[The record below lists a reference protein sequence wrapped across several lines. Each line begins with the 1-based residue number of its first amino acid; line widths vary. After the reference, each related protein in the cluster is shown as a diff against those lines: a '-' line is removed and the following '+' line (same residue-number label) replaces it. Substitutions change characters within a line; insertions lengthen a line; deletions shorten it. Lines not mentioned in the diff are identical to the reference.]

1 METLLTKETLMLRWA
16 MTFAILALI
25 AGALGF
31 YGLADMSADI
41 AKFLALVFVVLFV
54 VALVVG
60 RSVVGGP
67 TA

>member
-1 METLLTKETLMLRWA
+1 MLRWA
-16 MTFAILALI
+16 IVFAIIALI

-31 YGLADMSADI
+31 GGLESTAADI
-41 AKFLALVFVVLFV
+41 AKFFALIFVVLFV

-67 TA
+67 TV